1 MDQRMLAKK
10 TNNLTQRLDDL
21 EKSMV
26 AFTTAV
32 NDGFQRID
40 NQLGN
45 QVGGLTQVMDAI
57 VTILGLE
64 NVQKTLVELQMEKEK
79 ARIEAEKAKGEA
91 DARALAEGVANG
103 TFRVANVVT
112 DKCTVVGTETTPD
125 GNAVGSGRIQFE
137 FNRVGEPIQKGLVGQ
152 AVGYV
157 LDLSNGN
164 KFEVK
169 EIYEATGL
177 QVTAP
182 TEVPV
187 ASMAEAAQ
195 PTTEAT
201 AG

>member
-1 MDQRMLAKK
+1 
-10 TNNLTQRLDDL
+10 
-21 EKSMV
+21 
-26 AFTTAV
+26 
-32 NDGFQRID
+32 
-40 NQLGN
+40 
-45 QVGGLTQVMDAI
+45 
-57 VTILGLE
+57 
-64 NVQKTLVELQMEKEK
+64 
-79 ARIEAEKAKGEA
+79 
-91 DARALAEGVANG
+91 
-103 TFRVANVVT
+103 
-112 DKCTVVGTETTPD
+112 VGTETTPD